1 MDRGAWRATVHRVA
15 KGWTRLKRF
24 SRQARKERREGL
36 GGEGVTCALLWQGGD
51 HGWCRGWSRVRQPVR
66 LEGWLPGPCHTLG
79 TLAVFPE
86 FSLVV
91 CFLQPIVSLSASKEL
106 ASGNPST
113 LGLQVQA

>member
-1 MDRGAWRATVHRVA
+1 M
-15 KGWTRLKRF
+15 
-24 SRQARKERREGL
+24 
-36 GGEGVTCALLWQGGD
+36 
-51 HGWCRGWSRVRQPVR
+51 R